1 MRKIEFENFSHRKRS
16 LLKTGDKLKHIKS
29 GTIVTFDKWI
39 CSDMVHFYCKEL
51 ENHPFKVCL
60 HIGEFVKEKTLSVYI
75 SGEKIAEIKESNFV
89 EL

>member
-29 GTIVTFDKWI
+29 GTIVTFDRWTY
-39 CSDMVHFYCKEL
+39 SDMVTFYAKEL
-51 ENHPFKVCL
+51 ELDNPNVVL
-60 HIGEFVKEKTLSVYI
+60 HIGEFVKEKTLSIYI